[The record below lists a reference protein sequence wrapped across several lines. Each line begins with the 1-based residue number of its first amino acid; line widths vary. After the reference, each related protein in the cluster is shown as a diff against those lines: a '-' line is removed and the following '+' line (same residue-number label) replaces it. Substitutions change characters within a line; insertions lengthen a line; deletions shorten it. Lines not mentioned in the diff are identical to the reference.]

1 MAGLESLLQRIAR
14 SLQEAGA
21 QQPGGDLR
29 ARMGYGSEDEDDG
42 ELASEPAWEPETGRE
57 PESARTPASAWKP
70 ATAWSPE
77 TSGRPAPASTS
88 QRAAET
94 HRAPPADHSLG
105 GTIASRAT
113 LPHAHSSPASALS
126 QHVRARL
133 RTPDALREAFVI
145 KEILDRPLAGRRR
158 GR

>member
-1 MAGLESLLQRIAR
+1 MAGLEALLQRIAR

-29 ARMGYGSEDEDDG
+29 ARMGYDSEDEVE
-42 ELASEPAWEPETGRE
+42 ELASDPVWEPETGRE

-70 ATAWSPE
+70 KTGWSPE

-105 GTIASRAT
+105 GETASRAT
-113 LPHAHSSPASALS
+113 LPHAHASPASALS
-126 QHVRARL
+126 QRVRARL

-145 KEILDRPLAGRRR
+145 KEILDRPLSGRR